1 MSDKVFYQI
10 IADELKSKTMDT
22 ALWTQAFATAEGNQD
37 KTEAAYI
44 RLRFLDLKNSPSSAL
59 KLTAVDSGNAEFEI
73 KPLDSEL
80 LQLRTKLARKL
91 LSLGKHSLYSTLSL
105 HPDSS
110 DAVVATAI
118 ADFESR
124 NQDGVTSSE
133 FKYAKNTLGNPG
145 LREQYDRKLWE
156 SISNDVPRSSLSY
169 AVDTRDNE
177 YSWWGSR
184 KVSVIITVLSVVLF
198 GYLGLNYYKER
209 NTHELQ
215 KESIDTQRDMVS
227 STSGTDQIKV
237 QADID
242 LKNQALRIEDER
254 QRREMDL
261 RANATERL
269 LEQQRLE
276 QERRDQANQQ
286 RMKLQQDQAENQRIS
301 REKQY
306 YACLNQQLLSQRDVT
321 SADASARCS
330 MYR

>member
-1 MSDKVFYQI
+1 MSDKVFYKV
-10 IADELKSKTMDT
+10 IADELKFKTMDV
-22 ALWTQAFATAEGNQD
+22 ALWTQAIATAEGNPD

-44 RLRFLDLKNSPSSAL
+44 RLRFLDLKKSPSSAL
-59 KLTAVDSGNAEFEI
+59 KLTAVDTKNTEIEI
-73 KPLDSEL
+73 KPIDSEL
-80 LQLRTKLARKL
+80 LQLRAKLAKKL
-91 LSLGKHSLYSTLSL
+91 LSQGKHSLYSTLGL
-105 HPDSS
+105 YPDAS
-110 DAVVATAI
+110 DAVVTSAI

-145 LREQYDRKLWE
+145 LRAQYDRKLLE
-156 SISNDVPRSSLSY
+156 SVSNDVQSTTYHY
-169 AVDTRDNE
+169 ASDTKNAE
-177 YSWWGSR
+177 SWWESR
-184 KVSVIITVLSVVLF
+184 KISVIITVLSVGLF
-198 GYLGLNYYKER
+198 GYLGLNYYKEH
-209 NTHELQ
+209 NNHELQ
-215 KESIDTQRDMVS
+215 KESIDTQRDIVS
-227 STSGTDQIKV
+227 STTDTDQMKV

-242 LKNQALRIEDER
+242 FKNQALRIADER

-261 RANATERL
+261 STNATERL

-321 SADASARCS
+321 NADASARCS